1 MAYTAAGQLAAE
13 ARRDLALLSPIA
25 GAAEQRPA
33 DYVEVSTRILGEC
46 VQNLAAAG
54 DYHIAAVCLSSIV
67 GSMLALDRHGE
78 PLMNALTWADL
89 RCAPD
94 VLDAR
99 RDLDEDAVY
108 RATGSQFHGI
118 YTGPKIAWL
127 KRTRPDLYADAAHF
141 VPTKTFLLHQ
151 LAGEMI
157 LDRSVGSGSG
167 LLNLQGPAW
176 NDAWA
181 HYLDIDTATLGDIV
195 EPDTIVHFRP
205 EIARAIGIDPTT
217 PFLAGAADGM
227 LSNIGVGSIE
237 PGSYTAMIATSAACR
252 TILPE
257 PVLHPERKTWSYYLA
272 DGLWVN
278 GVSISSAGIVLRWI
292 RDRHFP
298 GEDGDAGYAALMAAA
313 GEVTIGANGLLVLP
327 YLAGERSPY
336 WNVDARGVLFG
347 LTVGHD
353 ERHIARAAIEGVTMH
368 FADVVGALI
377 EICGEPS
384 EIRTT
389 GGFRKSALWTHILA
403 DVLNRPL
410 ALPADFDAAA
420 FGAAMLAM
428 KTLGVF
434 DSLAD
439 AARLVDIE
447 SHVEPDPDD
456 ATRYAHLLPTYR
468 SLYTSLGPHFS
479 EIPSLLRRL
488 N

>member
-1 MAYTAAGQLAAE
+1 M
-13 ARRDLALLSPIA
+13 RDLHDA
-25 GAAEQRPA
+25 GN
-33 DYVEVSTRILGEC
+33 YHVE
-46 VQNLAAAG
+46 
-54 DYHIAAVCLSSIV
+54 AVCLSSIV
-67 GSMLALDRHGE
+67 GSMVALDHHGE
-78 PLMNALTWADL
+78 PLINALTWADL

-94 VLDAR
+94 VLTAR
-99 RDLDEDAVY
+99 HELDEDAIY

-127 KRTRPDLYADAAHF
+127 KRTQPEIYSRAAHF
-141 VPTKTFLLHQ
+141 VPTKTFLLHR

-167 LLNLQGPAW
+167 MLNMVGPSW
-176 NDAWA
+176 NDEWIA
-181 HYLDIDTATLGDIV
+181 YLGLDPTTLGEIV
-195 EPDTIVHFRP
+195 EPGTTFHFKP
-205 EIARAIGIDPTT
+205 DIARAVGIDPRT
-217 PFLAGAADGM
+217 PLLAGAADGM

-298 GEDGDAGYAALMAAA
+298 HADPEQGYADLMDAAA
-313 GEVTIGANGLLVLP
+313 AAPLGADGLVALP

-347 LTVGHD
+347 LTVGHH

-368 FADVVGALI
+368 FADVFGALV
-377 EICGEPS
+377 EICGEPT

-389 GGFRKSALWTHILA
+389 GGFRKSSLWTQMLA
-403 DVLNRPL
+403 DVLDRRL
-410 ALPADFDAAA
+410 ALPADFDAAV

-428 KTLGVF
+428 KTLGAF
-434 DSLAD
+434 DSLA
-439 AARLVDIE
+439 AAAKLVDIE
-447 SHVEPDPDD
+447 RHIDPDPES
-456 ATRYAHLLPTYR
+456 AVRYARLLPFYR
-468 SLYTSLGPHFS
+468 QLYSSLGERFS
-479 EIPSLLRRL
+479 ELPGLLDELR
-488 N
+488 

>member
-1 MAYTAAGQLAAE
+1 M
-13 ARRDLALLSPIA
+13 
-25 GAAEQRPA
+25 
-33 DYVEVSTRILGEC
+33 V
-46 VQNLAAAG
+46 
-54 DYHIAAVCLSSIV
+54 
-67 GSMLALDRHGE
+67 ALDRHGE

-94 VLDAR
+94 VLAAR
-99 RDLDEDAVY
+99 RELDEDAIY

-127 KRTRPDLYADAAHF
+127 KRTQPEIYARAAYF
-141 VPTKTFLLHQ
+141 VPTKTFLLHR

-167 LLNLQGPAW
+167 MLDMAGPAW
-176 NDAWA
+176 NDDWIA
-181 HYLDIDTATLGDIV
+181 YLGLKTTTLGEIV
-195 EPDTIVHFRP
+195 EPDTGFHFKP
-205 EIARAIGIDPTT
+205 ELARAIGIDLRT
-217 PFLAGAADGM
+217 PLLAGAADGM

-292 RDRHFP
+292 RDRHFSND
-298 GEDGDAGYAALMAAA
+298 DGDAGYAAMTHAAA
-313 GEVTIGANGLLVLP
+313 AAPIGADGLLVLP

-336 WNVDARGVLFG
+336 WNVDARGVIFG
-347 LTVGHD
+347 LTVGHND
-353 ERHIARAAIEGVTMH
+353 SHIARAALEGVTMH

-377 EICGEPS
+377 EICGEPT

-389 GGFRKSALWTHILA
+389 GGFRKSPLWTQMLA
-403 DVLNRPL
+403 DVLNRSL

-420 FGAAMLAM
+420 FGGAMLAM

-434 DSLAD
+434 DSLAE
-439 AARLVDIE
+439 AARLVAIE
-447 SHVEPDPDD
+447 NHIEPDPES
-456 ATRYAHLLPTYR
+456 AARYAHLLPAYKG
-468 SLYTSLGPHFS
+468 LYQTLSPHFTQ
-479 EIPSLLRRL
+479 IPELLRKL